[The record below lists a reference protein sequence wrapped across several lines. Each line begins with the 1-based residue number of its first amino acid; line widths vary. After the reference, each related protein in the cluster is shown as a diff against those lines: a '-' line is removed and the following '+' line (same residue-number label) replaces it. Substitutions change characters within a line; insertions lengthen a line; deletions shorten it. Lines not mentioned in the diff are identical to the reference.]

1 MIDHNFDLLIIP
13 LGFTYD
19 DDGRVLGYRDKD
31 GFWYVY
37 TRNDA
42 GRVLT
47 YRDSSGCRENYT
59 RNDGDGECTITYTQE
74 APDAA

>member
-1 MIDHNFDLLIIP
+1 MIDPNFDLLIIP

-19 DDGRVLGYRDKD
+19 DDGRVLGYRDAS

-37 TRNDA
+37 TRDDA

-47 YRDSSGCRENYT
+47 YRDSSGCRDDYT
-59 RNDGDGECTITYTQE
+59 YDADGDGECTITYTQE
-74 APDAA
+74 AAT